1 MTRFGLRV
9 GAWTVAGAVAAMLAA
24 ACGAASHATSPG
36 TGSGRQISTMRLI
49 KDDRALDRGVLTYS
63 KLTTLQVQ
71 QTTSFDVKVTDVGRG
86 PERSAFA
93 RESRGRFVAPQDVPT
108 GGIVSVQ
115 SICSGG
121 LACTPLSSSTRQAIA
136 RPGQS
141 ATWRWQV
148 AARSPGQARILI
160 IATTYG
166 RRSKIVLNETS
177 VMAGVNVQS
186 TPLYVLETGFD
197 SRKGTIVVLASGML
211 VVAGALGGVLALLRK
226 QRRGSAAARTPT
238 RADPS
243 AAHTE
248 PLRAVIGRP
257 LPMGLPQARP
267 TLGWKALLW
276 LLAPD
281 IAIGGLVIWF
291 SSVSVNSLGLKLAR
305 TASTSCSSVST
316 PNSALYPLGPIAVAV
331 TLPLYF
337 LPVIIA
343 YLRSAPDR
351 ASVAIITVL
360 LGWTYVGWVA
370 ALALAVRD
378 RRPAIVVVPE
388 PGNAHSTYAT
398 KRNSVPRGE
407 SDVSPAGRAALL
419 QRGSR

>member
-1 MTRFGLRV
+1 MMRFGLRV

-36 TGSGRQISTMRLI
+36 TGSGRQTSTMRLI

-71 QTTSFDVKVTDVGRG
+71 QTTSFDVKVTDVGKG

-115 SICSGG
+115 GICSWG

-141 ATWRWQV
+141 ATWRWEV
-148 AARSPGQARILI
+148 AARSPGEARILV

-177 VMAGVNVQS
+177 VMVGVNVQS

-197 SRKGTIVVLASGML
+197 SKKGTILFLASGML

-226 QRRGSAAARTPT
+226 KGRGSAAAATPT

-281 IAIGGLVIWF
+281 IAIGGLAIWF
-291 SSVSVNSLGLKLAR
+291 LRG
-305 TASTSCSSVST
+305 STSTSLAFAITV
-316 PNSALYPLGPIAVAV
+316 AAAVAV

-343 YLRSAPDR
+343 YMRSAPDR

-398 KRNSVPRGE
+398 NRNSVPRGE